1 MVVDEGEHDEGE
13 HKFGIT
19 TKASFKSLNI
29 LHTFTFLIK
38 LGYYSSKF
46 IETKINMSKLY
57 Y

>member
-46 IETKINMSKLY
+46 IETEINMS
-57 Y
+57 